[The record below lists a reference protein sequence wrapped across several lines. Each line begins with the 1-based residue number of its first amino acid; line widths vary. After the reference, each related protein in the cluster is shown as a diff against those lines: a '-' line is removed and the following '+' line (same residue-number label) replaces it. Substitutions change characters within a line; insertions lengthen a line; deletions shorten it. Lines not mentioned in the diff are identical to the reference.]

1 MAPPSTF
8 EIYMQSNASMMTTN
22 PFGLQPDA
30 KVAHTSAMNSTG
42 FTSQQSPASYARRNL
57 SNNNLNWRKPLEEF
71 GLREAYESSM
81 YSGQTS
87 MPRTAPGG
95 KRRAKAGG
103 V

>member
-8 EIYMQSNASMMTTN
+8 EIYMQSNASMMSTN
-22 PFGLQPDA
+22 LFGLQPDGKA
-30 KVAHTSAMNSTG
+30 AHPGTMNST
-42 FTSQQSPASYARRNL
+42 QQSPAASYARRNQ

-81 YSGQTS
+81 YSGKNI

-95 KRRAKAGG
+95 KRRAKAVG
-103 V
+103 VEQG